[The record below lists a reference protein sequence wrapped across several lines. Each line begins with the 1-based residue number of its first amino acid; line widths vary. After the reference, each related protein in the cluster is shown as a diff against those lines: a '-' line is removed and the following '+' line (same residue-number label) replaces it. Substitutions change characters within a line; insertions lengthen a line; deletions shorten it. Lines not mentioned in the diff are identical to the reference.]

1 MFFLFNS
8 NAACDSQKLT
18 MTVSH
23 VPWGMNKC
31 VYMYMKAGGVAQC
44 MGAYCRLSVLT
55 KGSRHECIITVIKW
69 NDLK

>member
-23 VPWGMNKC
+23 VPRGMNNC
-31 VYMYMKAGGVAQC
+31 VYEGWWGSTVYGGILWVECVDERIKA
-44 MGAYCRLSVLT
+44 
-55 KGSRHECIITVIKW
+55 
-69 NDLK
+69 